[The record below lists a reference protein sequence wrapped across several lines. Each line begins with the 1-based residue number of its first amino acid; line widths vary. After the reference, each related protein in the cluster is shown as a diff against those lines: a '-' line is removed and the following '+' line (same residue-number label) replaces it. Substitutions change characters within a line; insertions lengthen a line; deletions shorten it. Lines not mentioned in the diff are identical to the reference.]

1 MGIKVGDRV
10 KVITGYGSSRADDGE
25 VVKVGRVWITIKTQ
39 TWGQKARFR
48 LDDQTDGSSHSSKA
62 RFYTPEQWADREAR
76 REALLFLRGQG
87 VEIRLGGEWFG
98 REVELAEL
106 IKAVG
111 K

>member
-1 MGIKVGDRV
+1 MGI
-10 KVITGYGSSRADDGE
+10 
-25 VVKVGRVWITIKTQ
+25 
-39 TWGQKARFR
+39 
-48 LDDQTDGSSHSSKA
+48 KA